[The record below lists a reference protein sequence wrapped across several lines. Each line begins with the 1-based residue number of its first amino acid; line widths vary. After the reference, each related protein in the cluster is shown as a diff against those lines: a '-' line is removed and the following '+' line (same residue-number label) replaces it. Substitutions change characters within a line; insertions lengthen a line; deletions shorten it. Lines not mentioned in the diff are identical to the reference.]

1 MTTRVIRG
9 LFVVL
14 VAATLFGMAACG
26 KAEPQPV
33 AVEDDTLGGQI
44 GVLNYT
50 DVPIG
55 VVYVNGQWAGGMV
68 ANAGGTKW
76 IGGIAVPKHWDP
88 NFKVTIKW
96 SDDELFE
103 KDEKALYIKELP
115 VEKYSTED
123 AAYFYVAFFPNQEVK
138 LYLTRW
144 LPGANDDP
152 AKLEEPTLA
161 CVKRKAPADRPMCYS
176 AASRDEYRAWQKQQE
191 QAKRAVI
198 GTQAPS
204 ASSGAPQ

>member
-1 MTTRVIRG
+1 MMMTRMIRG
-9 LFVVL
+9 SFVVL
-14 VAATLFGMAACG
+14 LAAMLFGIAACG
-26 KAEPQPV
+26 KAEPPP
-33 AVEDDTLGGQI
+33 AAIEDDTLGGQI

-76 IGGIAVPKHWDP
+76 IGGISVPKHWDP

-103 KDEKALYIKELP
+103 KDEKALYSKEVP
-115 VEKYSTED
+115 VEKYSTVD

-144 LPGANDDP
+144 LPGAENDP
-152 AKLEEPTLA
+152 AKLEDPTDA
-161 CVKRKAPADRPMCYS
+161 CLKRKASTERETCY
-176 AASRDEYRAWQKQQE
+176 APEFREEYRMLQRKG
-191 QAKRAVI
+191 RD
-198 GTQAPS
+198 
-204 ASSGAPQ
+204 